1 MRGHNRH
8 TLFEDML
15 FNLLLFAIYR
25 SEFVPAFMFWFQS
38 ILYMIF
44 HLKKNNVF
52 YLPKYGQSWW
62 LSQHEFVGK
71 KNVLCSC
78 VLKYVINAI
87 RLGWF
92 VMPFSSTI
100 QFWFWFFPLA
110 NLSISNKKW
119 LKYFNSELNYFFIQF
134 IILLLLSYYHLLKYN
149 GL

>member
-1 MRGHNRH
+1 MKICC
-8 TLFEDML
+8 LISFCL
-15 FNLLLFAIYR
+15 PSIVLNLLISSFYVLI
-25 SEFVPAFMFWFQS
+25 SEYTLHDFS
-38 ILYMIF
+38 
-44 HLKKNNVF
+44 LKKNNVF

-92 VMPFSSTI
+92 VMPFSSMI
-100 QFWFWFFPLA
+100 QFWFWFFSLA

-119 LKYFNSELNYFFIQF
+119 LKYFNSELNYFFIKF